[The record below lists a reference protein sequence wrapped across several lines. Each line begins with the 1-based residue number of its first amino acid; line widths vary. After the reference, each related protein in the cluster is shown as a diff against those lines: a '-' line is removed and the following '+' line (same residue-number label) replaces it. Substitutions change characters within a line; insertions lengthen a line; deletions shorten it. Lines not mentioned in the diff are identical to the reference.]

1 MELEAKILDIERRLA
16 ALERRTVAAATSAVA
31 SGRPAPWD
39 LSARQPCPAPRIA
52 STVANVLGALRL
64 QGWTRF
70 PEEGDLSKALAY
82 GVTEAMLV
90 AHFAAILAKYSSAAE
105 AAQAGHGAN
114 LRLHK
119 TAYDMLIDGRGV
131 GYTAW
136 SATPEEQRALFGYSQ
151 ADIDKLSGEHPEKLI
166 TDFWDFVESGGVRG
180 WKPREKDAFGS
191 YL

>member
-1 MELEAKILDIERRLA
+1 MDIEAKILDLESRVA
-16 ALERRTVAAATSAVA
+16 ALEKRAVA
-31 SGRPAPWD
+31 SMAAVVSGRPAPWD

-90 AHFAAILAKYSSAAE
+90 AHFAAILAKYPSAAE
-105 AAQAGHGAN
+105 AARAGHGAN

-119 TAYDMLIDGRGV
+119 TAYDMLIDGRGI

-166 TDFWDFVESGGVRG
+166 TDFWDFVESGGAKG
-180 WKPREKDAFGS
+180 WTPRQKDAFGNW
-191 YL
+191 L